1 LPALATAQM
10 TVDSVYQGRL
20 TTASGAPLA
29 GPAALTLRIYDAA
42 SAGTALYSEEHP
54 AVALDSNGLF
64 SVRLG
69 SGANAVGNYDPA
81 LFSTAPRFLE
91 IEVNGAVLTP
101 RQIVGAVPTALIA
114 ADVVNDPASNI
125 GAAVANAQATADA
138 AVLGHTIDTNTQLSE
153 AEVDS
158 FVSNNGFLTL
168 DLLPPDANTQ
178 LSEAEVDAFVA
189 NNGYSSLGATQR
201 IARGWNLT
209 CASVSISI
217 DGFAASDC
225 TRKGLDFS
233 CDDVLELSAASVSHG
248 DPCDSAFVPSFAA
261 FNTRD
266 ASTKTCSCANN

>member
-125 GAAVANAQATADA
+125 GAAVASAQATADA
-138 AVLGHTIDTNTQLSE
+138 AVLGHTIDT
-153 AEVDS
+153 
-158 FVSNNGFLTL
+158 
-168 DLLPPDANTQ
+168 NTQ